1 MAQEQTAAVK
11 PQAGSGEDSSGYVFQ
26 NRRYVGTKETVAYV
40 VYDMS
45 QSFNINAYTQRF
57 VTNIL
62 QVSLKL
68 QRIANVING
77 IWDVIND
84 VLFGAIVDKT
94 RTRWGK
100 FRSPISLRSV
110 SPAQSVRA
118 FIGSCPSYL
127 RAEVR
132 TISGNSSDIFFS
144 WSCVKAREHSA
155 ISHRRVSSPR

>member
-1 MAQEQTAAVK
+1 MLLFAKTYVIIVKLDFFGWEVVFLAKEQTAAVD

-62 QVSLKL
+62 QVSLKY
-68 QRIANVING
+68 QRIANIING

-94 RTRWGK
+94 RTRWVNL
-100 FRSPISLRSV
+100 SPISSRSV
-110 SPAQSVRA
+110 SPA
-118 FIGSCPSYL
+118 P
-127 RAEVR
+127 
-132 TISGNSSDIFFS
+132 
-144 WSCVKAREHSA
+144 
-155 ISHRRVSSPR
+155 

>member
-1 MAQEQTAAVK
+1 MAQEQTAAVN

-45 QSFNINAYTQRF
+45 QSFNINAYSQRF

-62 QVSLKL
+62 QVSLKF

-94 RTRWGK
+94 RTRYPRHNRYVHLLAHAPHICGQ
-100 FRSPISLRSV
+100 RSERYLEIHRISS
-110 SPAQSVRA
+110 SHGRA
-118 FIGSCPSYL
+118 
-127 RAEVR
+127 
-132 TISGNSSDIFFS
+132 
-144 WSCVKAREHSA
+144 
-155 ISHRRVSSPR
+155 

>member
-1 MAQEQTAAVK
+1 MAQEQTTAVN

-45 QSFNINAYTQRF
+45 QSFNINAYSQRF

-94 RTRWGK
+94 EQDGEN
-100 FRSPISLRSV
+100 SSLISLRSV
-110 SPAQSVRA
+110 FPEQ
-118 FIGSCPSYL
+118 
-127 RAEVR
+127 
-132 TISGNSSDIFFS
+132 
-144 WSCVKAREHSA
+144 
-155 ISHRRVSSPR
+155 

>member
-1 MAQEQTAAVK
+1 MAQEQTAAVN

-45 QSFNINAYTQRF
+45 QSFNINAYSQRF

-62 QVSLKL
+62 QVSLRF

-84 VLFGAIVDKT
+84 VFFGAIVDKT

-100 FRSPISLRSV
+100 FKPYLVALGIPGTIGTLIFFMCCRAITISATSPI
-110 SPAQSVRA
+110 A
-118 FIGSCPSYL
+118 
-127 RAEVR
+127 
-132 TISGNSSDIFFS
+132 
-144 WSCVKAREHSA
+144 
-155 ISHRRVSSPR
+155 

>member
-1 MAQEQTAAVK
+1 MAQEQTAAVN

-45 QSFNINAYTQRF
+45 QSFNINAYSQRF

-100 FRSPISLRSV
+100 FKPYLVALGI
-110 SPAQSVRA
+110 PGT
-118 FIGSCPSYL
+118 IGTCIYWLMPL
-127 RAEVR
+127 IFAAEVR

-155 ISHRRVSSPR
+155 ISHRRVSSLQ